1 MAESCNNL
9 GDLYSD
15 LNRYTEAEKYSKRAY
30 EICKRQAERNPEAYD
45 EDLAIVCHTIGELYH
60 KMGKERDA
68 KEYCNQAV
76 RIIERMKSR
85 GGEVQEIEEQINE
98 LLAMLDEE
106 E

>member
-1 MAESCNNL
+1 
-9 GDLYSD
+9 
-15 LNRYTEAEKYSKRAY
+15 
-30 EICKRQAERNPEAYD
+30 
-45 EDLAIVCHTIGELYH
+45 
-60 KMGKERDA
+60 MGKERDA

-85 GGEVQEIEEQINE
+85 GGEVQEIEEEINK